1 MNITLRQLRAFTE
14 VARRESFTEAAKQLH
29 LSQSAV
35 SALIRELERQIGF
48 GLLDRT
54 TRRVV
59 LSASGGHLLEL
70 SERVLRDVDSALSE
84 AKGLLEKSRGHV
96 IVAASPLAGRHGAA
110 RDDIPICPNLPRGTH

>member
-70 SERVLRDVDSALSE
+70 SERGTSGRGFGALGSE
-84 AKGLLEKSRGHV
+84 EPARQESRTGHCRGFATFRGHH
-96 IVAASPLAGRHGAA
+96 LARH
-110 RDDIPICPNLPRGTH
+110 DFPVCPNLPQGAH